1 MVNLEN
7 SRKNTRGREMT
18 KHSAV
23 CPGLELGLAKLYM
36 LKESCEGIYKA
47 RDFSPSCIWFR
58 GAGIICHEIIDRVE
72 DALSVL
78 EEIDRDREKETFVGS
93 SKDQKETPTA

>member
-1 MVNLEN
+1 
-7 SRKNTRGREMT
+7 MT

-23 CPGLELGLAKLYM
+23 CPSLELGLAKLYM

-47 RDFSPSCIWFR
+47 RDFSPGPMWFK

-78 EEIDRDREKETFVGS
+78 EEIDRDREKGTSAES
-93 SKDQKETPTA
+93 SKDQKETPIAQGE